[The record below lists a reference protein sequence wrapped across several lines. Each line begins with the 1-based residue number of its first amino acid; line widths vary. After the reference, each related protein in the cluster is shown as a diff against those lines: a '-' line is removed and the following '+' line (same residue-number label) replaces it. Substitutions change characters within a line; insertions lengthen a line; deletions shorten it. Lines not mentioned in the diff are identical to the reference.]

1 MSYDCRLFPPFF
13 FGAQNAIIQT
23 DYLPL
28 LRDPAQNDFILYTDL
43 NTIKTCQYFG
53 PLIEPALESE
63 HFSTWEVWPMEVQ
76 LDEQKPSQGPLS
88 ILSDP
93 T

>member
-1 MSYDCRLFPPFF
+1 MTVDFFLPFF
-13 FGAQNAIIQT
+13 FWAQNAIIQT